1 MRVSAP
7 SSIIQSAR
15 RERLSKKPPLDPND
29 NGENGK
35 IGEPVSKDTGAED
48 IFPEEIVLERRI
60 ERRLRELETSDRPWL
75 RRIVGSLIIVLSIYV
90 GWKLMGSRIQHVQEE
105 VTRLRDQIPAPTP
118 APKPSDG
125 LASPQGPTV
134 APAPELADL
143 ATGGAR
149 LDVDA
154 ATTISECTNG
164 VDAFRLLNLD
174 AGQIAQGTLTLEQA
188 FAPVLK
194 EERGRVKRTTTLENI
209 RIRTRDGRELR
220 LHVTPRDQKGRL
232 FAQLFQVASDG
243 LPEEVEFPTSL
254 ASLKTNPIT
263 NEMRLQFL
271 QFADPPGVPVET
283 ERHESWSFADKSGVQ
298 LIVSNDFIFDMQVF
312 TKDRFLAC
320 VRANGRSVCK
330 CIDKK

>member
-1 MRVSAP
+1 M
-7 SSIIQSAR
+7 
-15 RERLSKKPPLDPND
+15 SKKPPVDQND

-35 IGEPVSKDTGAED
+35 TNGPVAEEIGAE
-48 IFPEEIVLERRI
+48 EVVLERRI
-60 ERRLRELETSDRPWL
+60 ERRLREMEASDRPWL
-75 RRIVGSLIIVLSIYV
+75 RRIVGSLIIVGSVYI
-90 GWKLMGSRIQHVQEE
+90 GWKLMGSRIQYAKQE
-105 VTRLRDQIPAPTP
+105 VARLKEQIPAPTP

-125 LASPQGPTV
+125 LASPQATAV
-134 APAPELADL
+134 APAPELAEL
-143 ATGGAR
+143 ETGGAR
-149 LDVDA
+149 LDADA
-154 ATTISECTNG
+154 ATTISECTKG
-164 VDAFRLLNLD
+164 VEAFRLLNLD
-174 AGQIAQGTLTLEQA
+174 AGLIAQGTLTLEQT

-194 EERGRVKRTTTLENI
+194 EERGRVKRTTSLENI

-220 LHVTPRDQKGRL
+220 LHITPRDQKGRL
-232 FAQLFQVASDG
+232 FAQLFQVAGDG

-271 QFADPPGVPVET
+271 QFADTPGVPIET

-320 VRANGRSVCK
+320 VRANGKSVCK
-330 CIDKK
+330 CIEKK

>member
-1 MRVSAP
+1 M
-7 SSIIQSAR
+7 
-15 RERLSKKPPLDPND
+15 SKKPPFDQ
-29 NGENGK
+29 E
-35 IGEPVSKDTGAED
+35 EPGADEID
-48 IFPEEIVLERRI
+48 AEEIVLERRI
-60 ERRLRELETSDRPWL
+60 ERRIRELEASDRPWL
-75 RRIVGSLIIVLSIYV
+75 RRIVGSLIIVGSIYI
-90 GWKLMGSRIQHVQEE
+90 GWKLMGSRIQNVKEE
-105 VTRLRDQIPAPTP
+105 VARMKDQIPAPTP
-118 APKPSDG
+118 APKPRDG
-125 LASPQGPTV
+125 LVSSQGPAV
-134 APAPELADL
+134 APAPELAEV

-149 LDVDA
+149 LDADA
-154 ATTISECTNG
+154 ATTISECTKG
-164 VDAFRLLNLD
+164 VDAFRLLKLD
-174 AGQIAQGTLTLEQA
+174 AGQIAQGTLTLEQT

-220 LHVTPRDQKGRL
+220 LHITPRDQKGRL

-243 LPEEVEFPTSL
+243 LPEEVDFPASL

-298 LIVSNDFIFDMQVF
+298 LIVANDFIFDMQVF